1 MSQPRSSR
9 KRLYALVS
17 LWLAISA
24 ALLLVPGC
32 YGRNCEG
39 SFETFGDDPGEGM
52 MIDENTW
59 VSGPLDGAW
68 LWFPRQRMYIF
79 DIRALGG
86 RLPEVPLAYI
96 SGSAEPAKGGNN
108 MTLASGNLAQVYAT
122 RPNGLDLKNE
132 SCSDYYLRLVVQTAP
147 FPPEAPALD
156 GGDADAGTNDA
167 SVDDD
172 AGSDAGD
179 DDAEA
184 GP

>member
-1 MSQPRSSR
+1 MSQPRSTR

-24 ALLLVPGC
+24 AVVLVPGC
-32 YGRNCEG
+32 YGRICEP

-52 MIDENTW
+52 MVDENTW
-59 VSGPLDGAW
+59 ISGPVDGPW
-68 LWFPRQRMYIF
+68 LWFPRQRTYIF
-79 DIRALGG
+79 EFKALGG
-86 RLPEVPLAYI
+86 RMPKSWLPYI
-96 SGSAEPAKGGNN
+96 SGTAEPGKFGNN
-108 MTLASGNLAQVYAT
+108 MTLAGGNLAQMYSLRA
-122 RPNGLDLKNE
+122 NGLDIRND
-132 SCSDYYLRLVVQTAP
+132 SCSDYYLHLVVEAPP